1 MIVQSPPSAAAQ
13 ADAAVDVAVDPVAGA
28 GAAAYSQDKPLFV
41 IGRGDPPES
50 DESED
55 TRVQFGPLH
64 VAVREELSPKLGA
77 KKKKGGRRGRRV
89 KDQSYDRSAGS
100 RLRPNPRPVHKTDM

>member
-1 MIVQSPPSAAAQ
+1 MLAQSPPSAAAQ
-13 ADAAVDVAVDPVAGA
+13 ANAAVDVAVDPVAGA
-28 GAAAYSQDKPLFV
+28 GAVAPLQDKPLFV

-64 VAVREELSPKLGA
+64 VAVSEELSPKLGA

-100 RLRPNPRPVHKTDM
+100 RLRPNPRPVHKTDL